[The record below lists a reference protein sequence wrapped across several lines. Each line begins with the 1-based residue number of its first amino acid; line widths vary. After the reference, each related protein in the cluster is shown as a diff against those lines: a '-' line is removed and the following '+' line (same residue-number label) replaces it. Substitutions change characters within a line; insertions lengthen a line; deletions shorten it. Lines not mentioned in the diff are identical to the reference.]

1 MYNRLISSLVKLYY
15 SVILNY
21 TILHQFGIKDQ
32 GWPSW
37 LVAFGT
43 FVVVDGLLIKS
54 ISNHNPY
61 PAITAEWGFLFAM
74 KQST

>member
-1 MYNRLISSLVKLYY
+1 MYNRLISFLVKLYY

-32 GWPSW
+32 DWPSW

-43 FVVVDGLLIKS
+43 FVVVDWTIDK
-54 ISNHNPY
+54 IN
-61 PAITAEWGFLFAM
+61 
-74 KQST
+74 K

>member
-1 MYNRLISSLVKLYY
+1 MYNRLISFLVKLYY

-32 GWPSW
+32 GLPSW

-43 FVVVDGLLIKS
+43 FAVVDWTIDK
-54 ISNHNPY
+54 IN
-61 PAITAEWGFLFAM
+61 
-74 KQST
+74 K